1 MDAIRIKYS
10 DEFTSD
16 EIISELIKIE
26 EDVYLPEYQGEYES
40 IRKRFHK
47 FKEMFV
53 LAYDKD
59 VLIGYLCFFPISKLL
74 YKEIVRK
81 EGFHDDDID
90 SKDVCKLSDKNHIY
104 FLSIALKKNI
114 MLEGLEQK

>member
-1 MDAIRIKYS
+1 MDAIRVEYS

-26 EDVYLPEYQGEYES
+26 EDVYLPEYQEEYES

-59 VLIGYLCFFPISKLL
+59 VLIGYLCFFPISKKLHE
-74 YKEIVRK
+74 EIVGE
-81 EGFHDDDID
+81 EGFHDDID
-90 SKDVCKLSDKNHIY
+90 AADVCKLSDKNHVY
-104 FLSIALKKNI
+104 FLSIALKKLI
-114 MLEGLEQK
+114 MEEGLEKE